1 MSWWLCLVIAAPLL
15 FVIGTVISALKE
27 QEKLEKGP
35 LKKVLEER
43 RRQNE
48 ALQKQQKKNG

>member
-1 MSWWLCLVIAAPLL
+1 MSWWLCLVIVAPLL
-15 FVIGTVISALKE
+15 FVIGTVVSALKE

-43 RRQNE
+43 RRQKE
-48 ALQKQQKKNG
+48 AMQKEEKR

>member
-1 MSWWLCLVIAAPLL
+1 MSWWLCLVIVAPLL
-15 FVIGTVISALKE
+15 FVIGTVVSALKE

-43 RRQNE
+43 RRQKE
-48 ALQKQQKKNG
+48 EMQKKDG

>member
-15 FVIGTVISALKE
+15 FVVGTVISALKE

-43 RRQNE
+43 RRQKE
-48 ALQKQQKKNG
+48 ALQKQQIKNG

>member
-27 QEKLEKGP
+27 QEKLENGP
-35 LKKVLEER
+35 LKKVLEDR
-43 RRQNE
+43 RRQKE

>member
-27 QEKLEKGP
+27 QEKLENGP
-35 LKKVLEER
+35 LKKVLEDH
-43 RRQNE
+43 RRQKE